1 MKKKKKTI
9 NAMDICEQTPTQR
22 NLVMFE
28 GMMNMLVTGNARYVT
43 LTDLGMAIMN
53 TRYTCNPTVGGM
65 AIVSGSTSFSRCGF
79 HTLYQECTAIFF
91 LTRKTRSRNHCY
103 WSV

>member
-1 MKKKKKTI
+1 MKKKKKII
-9 NAMDICEQTPTQR
+9 NAMNICEWTPTQR
-22 NLVMFE
+22 NLVIFE

-53 TRYTCNPTVGGM
+53 TRYVTLLSWAWQLSQDPPVLARVAFILYITTVQ
-65 AIVSGSTSFSRCGF
+65 R
-79 HTLYQECTAIFF
+79 FF
-91 LTRKTRSRNHCY
+91 LTSKTRSRNHCY